1 MSLNA
6 NILESIAV
14 HLSNLTWGGI
24 ILTIIDIIIVS
35 ILAYYAFILIKG
47 TKATRIFYGILV
59 LAAILVLGRI
69 LKLET
74 LNWVLSHLTT
84 LVLVAIPIVFQ
95 PELRRGLEKLG
106 RIKIF
111 GGENIFEKRIK
122 GRVINEILQAIKVL
136 KQNKVGAIITLQ
148 RKTGLGEYIDTG
160 TDLNS
165 KLTSKLLLTIFYP
178 KSPLHDGAVIVSGDK
193 IISAGCILPLTD
205 SEIGYQYGT
214 RHRAALG
221 LAERT
226 DAVSIVV
233 SEERGEASLVYDGKI
248 REDLDLE
255 KIEEELGN
263 LFG

>member
-1 MSLNA
+1 MSLSA

-24 ILTIIDIIIVS
+24 FLTVVDIIIVS
-35 ILAYYAFILIKG
+35 ILSYYAFSLIKG
-47 TKATRIFYGILV
+47 TKATRIFYGILI
-59 LAAILVLGRI
+59 LAVILVIGRI

-84 LVLVAIPIVFQ
+84 LVLVAIPVVFQ

-111 GGENIFEKRIK
+111 GGDVFFEKRIK

-136 KQNKVGAIITLQ
+136 EKNKVGAIISLQ
-148 RKTGLGEYIDTG
+148 RKTGLSDYIETG

-165 KLTSKLLLTIFYP
+165 KLTSKLLLTIFFP
-178 KSPLHDGAVIVSGDK
+178 KSPLHDGAVIVNGDK
-193 IISAGCILPLTD
+193 ILAAGCILPLSD
-205 SEIGYQYGT
+205 SEIGYKFGT

-221 LAERT
+221 LSERT
-226 DAVSIVV
+226 DVVSIVV
-233 SEERGEASLVYDGKI
+233 SEERGEASLVYDGDIKENLSI
-248 REDLDLE
+248 EE
-255 KIEEELGN
+255 IEEELGE